1 MMIIRL
7 NTNEIHTCRL
17 RLRPFRIEDF
27 DAYAAIMADP
37 EIGKWFPK
45 GEGYSRDEA
54 EKSFNRILEHWTR
67 HSFGLWA
74 VFQKRKPSLMGRCGL
89 NRIDETSEVEID
101 FLLAKQFWGKG
112 YATEAAQAVLE
123 YGFTIL
129 HLSRIIALAKI
140 ENIASRKV
148 MEKIGMRYRKNA
160 RYWGILCAYYDITK
174 ADYAPEQ
181 KRK

>member
-1 MMIIRL
+1 MNIRL
-7 NTNEIHTCRL
+7 NANEIHTRRL
-17 RLRPFRIEDF
+17 RLRPFRMEDF
-27 DAYAAIMADP
+27 DAYATIMADP

-54 EKSFNRILEHWTR
+54 EKSFIRILEHWTR
-67 HSFGLWA
+67 HGFGLWA
-74 VFQKRKPSLMGRCGL
+74 VFQNRKPSLMGRCGL
-89 NRIDETSEVEID
+89 NRIDETAEVEID

-129 HLSRIIALAKI
+129 HLDRIIALAKI

-148 MEKIGMRYRKNA
+148 MEKIGMQYRKNA